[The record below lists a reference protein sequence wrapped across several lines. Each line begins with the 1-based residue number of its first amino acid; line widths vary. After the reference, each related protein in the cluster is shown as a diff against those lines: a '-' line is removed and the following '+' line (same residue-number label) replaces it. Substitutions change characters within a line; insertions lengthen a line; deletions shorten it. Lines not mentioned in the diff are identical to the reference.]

1 MRQKLEKK
9 KDNTKPEEEE
19 TPITLSSGKADQPT
33 VEKLLEFIEGPQE
46 EPPKLS
52 ARAAKRQRRKQRKV
66 WFACVCVC
74 CVYIRAYVCVCMH
87 AFTWWSV
94 KVFIYVCTYVHT
106 YAVCVGEHQT
116 CVMLDVSERS
126 CCNVESTDLTIMCKN
141 TTMDETSMKKAF

>member
-66 WFACVCVC
+66 WFECVCVC
-74 CVYIRAYVCVCMH
+74 SVYICTYVRMCMH
-87 AFTWWSV
+87 ACMQV
-94 KVFIYVCTYVHT
+94 VCEGIHICTYVHT

-116 CVMLDVSERS
+116 CVMLDISELS
-126 CCNVESTDLTIMCKN
+126 CCNVESTDLTIMCEN
-141 TTMDETSMKKAF
+141 TTMDETSMTKTF

>member
-19 TPITLSSGKADQPT
+19 TPVTLSSGKADQPT

-66 WFACVCVC
+66 CVC
-74 CVYIRAYVCVCMH
+74 CVCIHMHIHVCACVCMCLH
-87 AFTWWSV
+87 ACMHV
-94 KVFIYVCTYVHT
+94 VCEGINIGRYACIYIHMLYLLVCTRPV
-106 YAVCVGEHQT
+106 
-116 CVMLDVSERS
+116 
-126 CCNVESTDLTIMCKN
+126 
-141 TTMDETSMKKAF
+141 

>member
-19 TPITLSSGKADQPT
+19 TPVALSSGKADQPT

-66 WFACVCVC
+66 WFACMCVL
-74 CVYIRAYVCVCMH
+74 CVHAYVCVCMH
-87 AFTWWSV
+87 ACMWSV
-94 KVFIYVCTYVHT
+94 KVLI
-106 YAVCVGEHQT
+106 
-116 CVMLDVSERS
+116 
-126 CCNVESTDLTIMCKN
+126 
-141 TTMDETSMKKAF
+141 